1 MPATPSLAQQLLDAH
16 VAFQLAQLDD
26 DQIAATVTQLV
37 GELLSASGN
46 HQVSDVVDVLAVKD
60 VVRRALTIV
69 PGSAAVSGFVEL
81 ARDLVRDGPE
91 EKFALGEVV
100 DRDQVE
106 RLVDELLALTPLLQ
120 KALDQLSASPLVGT
134 MATRFMGRIVGEVV
148 QANKAVADKVPGL
161 GSLFSLGTAAAS
173 GLLGAA
179 DKQFDGLLGDTVGKS
194 GVYAVGRMNR
204 IVVETLQDPTTR
216 EAVLQVWDLLAKE
229 HVVGLGDRV
238 EDGQLDGVAD
248 AVHDVVITTLANQ
261 HVVALGEAVVD
272 AFFDRFGGYTGPE
285 LLDQLDLDT
294 ADLTADLVRLAPG
307 VVGSLRESGELE
319 RMVRARLAPFYE
331 SAEVAAL
338 LD

>member
-1 MPATPSLAQQLLDAH
+1 MPATPPLAQQLLDAH
-16 VAFQLAQLDD
+16 VAFQLAQLGDD
-26 DQIAATVTQLV
+26 RLEATVVALV
-37 GELLSASGN
+37 DDLLAAAGD
-46 HQVSDVVDVLAVKD
+46 HQVADVVDAGAVKD
-60 VVRRALTIV
+60 VVRRALTTV

-81 ARDLVRDGPE
+81 ARDLVRVGPE

-120 KALDQLSASPLVGT
+120 QALDQLSASPLVGT

-216 EAVLQVWDLLAKE
+216 EAVLQVWDLLAA
-229 HVVGLGDRV
+229 GATSSGSATASRR
-238 EDGQLDGVAD
+238 ASST
-248 AVHDVVITTLANQ
+248 ASPTPPTTW
-261 HVVALGEAVVD
+261 
-272 AFFDRFGGYTGPE
+272 
-285 LLDQLDLDT
+285 
-294 ADLTADLVRLAPG
+294 
-307 VVGSLRESGELE
+307 
-319 RMVRARLAPFYE
+319 
-331 SAEVAAL
+331 
-338 LD
+338 